1 MIKLKIISGIG
12 DNYDDISNM
21 GTLRR
26 CFSAWIY
33 SEKMLHDYSIEIV
46 RNGSNDYDYELID
59 KRCWQNRKLGSLEK
73 SIEKGINFLSKRTG
87 DYFLID
93 GGDCTSLM
101 ASIEVLRNSNA
112 KMLLK
117 KHVIAREDYAK
128 SSFLGRWWFGVHED
142 QKLNVSYDI
151 SKEEWKKIGLCGHN
165 NGHEHVYERTPSQLN
180 NIPYNSNGRDI
191 DICAIWQGIHPP
203 NLDYGDK
210 NDKATYTHHRVGC
223 WDELKKIENKIKIV
237 KDFIPYN
244 KYLDV
249 AFRSKIGISPYGMGE
264 LCFRDYELVQAG
276 CLLIKPNMGSLIT
289 APNWLVPNETYIPVK
304 TDWSDLNETI
314 NKILNNFKDYEHI
327 IINAQKR
334 LHEVHKLEHF
344 CMHQYKFFSNL
355 DGITNG

>member
-1 MIKLKIISGIG
+1 MIKLKIISGKGENNDDLSSIG
-12 DNYDDISNM
+12 A
-21 GTLRR
+21 LRR

-33 SEKMLHDYSIEIV
+33 SIDMLQDYSIQIV
-46 RNGSNDYDYELID
+46 RDGSNDYDYELID

-73 SIEKGINFLSKRTG
+73 SIELGVNFLAKRTG

-112 KMLLK
+112 RMLLK

-128 SSFLGRWWFGVHED
+128 PSFLGRWWFGVHKD

-151 SKEEWKKIGLCGHN
+151 SEEEWKKIGLCGHN
-165 NGHEHVYERTPSQLN
+165 NGHEHVYERTPPQLN

-191 DICAIWQGIHPP
+191 DVCAIWQGVHPP

-210 NDKATYTHHRVGC
+210 NDDATYTHHRVGC

-244 KYLDV
+244 EYLKTS
-249 AFRSKIGISPYGMGE
+249 FRSKIGISPYGMGE

-276 CLLIKPNMGSLIT
+276 CLLIKPDLGSIITTPEWLI
-289 APNWLVPNETYIPVK
+289 PNETYVPVK
-304 TDWSDLNETI
+304 MDWSNLNETI
-314 NKILNNFKDYEHI
+314 DKILNNFKDYEHI
-327 IINAQKR
+327 IINAQKK
-334 LHEVHKLEHF
+334 LNEVHKLEHF
-344 CMHQYKFFSNL
+344 CMHQYNFFKNLEGISN
-355 DGITNG
+355 G